1 MRIVTGKR
9 GFTVVEMLA
18 VIAVIAVLASLLL
31 PVAARAKAK
40 AQTVHCMAQLRQL
53 GLAMTLYG
61 DDHQGLLPAAH
72 AEVTWT
78 HLNPPPWTR
87 PLLSYYETT
96 NLLRCPAYSRVHQRS
111 PFSYFMGG
119 RAAFIEAGGQ
129 PASVPL
135 PRISFPSQYLL
146 SGDCNYPF
154 APADADPDNYTAV
167 TLFATNPPAH
177 GGRVNV
183 LFADKHVVTARRFD
197 PRAMTY
203 SFTTPGMDWND
214 WDF

>member
-1 MRIVTGKR
+1 MRLATGKR
-9 GFTVVEMLA
+9 GFTLMELLA

-31 PVAARAKAK
+31 PAASRASGK
-40 AQTVHCMAQLRQL
+40 AQTARCMAQLRHL
-53 GLAMTLYG
+53 GQAMALYG

-72 AEVTWT
+72 AEVVWT
-78 HLNPPPWTR
+78 NANPPPWTR
-87 PLLSYYETT
+87 ALLSPGDVA
-96 NLLRCPAYSRVHQRS
+96 NQFRCPAYSRAYQRS
-111 PFSYFMGG
+111 PFNYFMGG

-129 PASVPL
+129 PASVHL
-135 PRISFPSQYLL
+135 PRIALPAQYLL

-154 APADADPDNYTAV
+154 APTDADPDNYTAD

-177 GGRVNV
+177 DRRVNV
-183 LFADKHVVTARRFD
+183 LFAEGHVLTARRFE
-197 PRAMTY
+197 PRSMTY